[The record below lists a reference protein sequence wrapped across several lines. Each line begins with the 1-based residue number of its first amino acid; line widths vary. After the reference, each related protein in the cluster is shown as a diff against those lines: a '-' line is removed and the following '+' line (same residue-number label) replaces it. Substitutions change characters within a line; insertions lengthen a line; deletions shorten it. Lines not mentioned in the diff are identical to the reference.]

1 MVLSEFQ
8 MSTATLFPFAI
19 GCWMVFFLYWAIS
32 ALSSKVAKKSES
44 VLARFQRMVPLVVAY
59 SLLFYQVTRV
69 GWLGKRFVADT
80 SAAAV
85 IGVTLTTAGV
95 AFAIWAR
102 WHLGANWSAIVS
114 IREQHELIRTGPYRR
129 VRHPIYTGMLLA
141 MAGTALV
148 LGELRGLLAFAITL
162 FAFYWKARKEEAW
175 LTREFGESFEAHT
188 KQTGM
193 FLPKIGH

>member
-1 MVLSEFQ
+1 MVRSEFQ

-19 GCWMVFFLYWAIS
+19 GCWMAFFLYWAIS

-175 LTREFGESFEAHT
+175 LTREFGESFEAHA

>member
-59 SLLFYQVTRV
+59 SLIFYQVTRV

-175 LTREFGESFEAHT
+175 LTREFGESFEAHA

>member
-1 MVLSEFQ
+1 MTLSEFH
-8 MSTATLFPFAI
+8 MNSAKLFPFAS
-19 GCWMVFFLYWAIS
+19 GCWMVFFLYWAVS

-59 SLLFYQVTRV
+59 SLLFYQGTSV
-69 GWLGKRFVADT
+69 GWLGKRFLADT

-85 IGVTLTTAGV
+85 IGVALTAAGI

-102 WHLGANWSAIVS
+102 WHLGANWSAVVT
-114 IREQHELIRTGPYRR
+114 IREQHELIRSGPYRR

-162 FAFYWKARKEEAW
+162 LAFYWKARKEELW
-175 LTREFGESFEAHT
+175 LTREFGDKFEAHAR
-188 KQTGM
+188 QTGM
-193 FLPKIGH
+193 FLPKLR

>member
-59 SLLFYQVTRV
+59 SLIFYQVTRV

-114 IREQHELIRTGPYRR
+114 IREQHKLIRTGPYRR

-175 LTREFGESFEAHT
+175 LTREFGESFEAHA

>member
-114 IREQHELIRTGPYRR
+114 IREQHELIRTGPYRH

>member
-1 MVLSEFQ
+1 MNS
-8 MSTATLFPFAI
+8 ATLFPIAK
-19 GCWMVFFLYWAIS
+19 CLWLVFFLYWAIS
-32 ALSSKVAKKSES
+32 ALRSKVAKKTES
-44 VLARFQRMVPLVVAY
+44 GAERLQRMIPLAVAY
-59 SLLFYQVTRV
+59 VLLFYQAANF
-69 GWLGKRFVADT
+69 GWLDKRFVTDS

-85 IGVTLTTAGV
+85 VGVLLTAAGV

-148 LGELRGLLAFAITL
+148 LGEVRGLLAFAITL

-175 LTREFGESFEAHT
+175 LTREFGERFKDHT

-193 FLPKIGH
+193 FLPRFS

>member
-1 MVLSEFQ
+1 MVQSEFH
-8 MSTATLFPFAI
+8 MNTSKLFPFAI
-19 GCWMVFFLYWAIS
+19 GCWMAFFLYWAIS

-44 VLARFQRMVPLVVAY
+44 VLARFQRMVTLVVAY

-175 LTREFGESFEAHT
+175 LTREFGESFEAHA

>member
-1 MVLSEFQ
+1 MC
-8 MSTATLFPFAI
+8 
-19 GCWMVFFLYWAIS
+19 CWLVFFLYWAIS

-44 VLARFQRMVPLVVAY
+44 VAERLQRMAPLAVAY
-59 SLLFYQVTRV
+59 VLLFYQAAKL
-69 GWLGKRFVADT
+69 GWLDKRFLRD
-80 SAAAV
+80 SPAAAV
-85 IGVTLTTAGV
+85 LGVTWTAAGV
-95 AFAIWAR
+95 GFAIWAR

-114 IREQHELIRTGPYRR
+114 IREEHELIRAGPYRR

-162 FAFYWKARKEEAW
+162 AAFYWKARKEEVW
-175 LTREFGESFEAHT
+175 LRREFGEKFEAHT

-193 FLPKIGH
+193 FLPKMG

>member
-1 MVLSEFQ
+1 
-8 MSTATLFPFAI
+8 
-19 GCWMVFFLYWAIS
+19 
-32 ALSSKVAKKSES
+32 
-44 VLARFQRMVPLVVAY
+44 MVPLVVAY

-175 LTREFGESFEAHT
+175 LTREFGESFEAHA

>member
-1 MVLSEFQ
+1 MN
-8 MSTATLFPFAI
+8 TATLFPIATCLWLI
-19 GCWMVFFLYWAIS
+19 FFLYWAIS
-32 ALSSKVAKKSES
+32 ALRSKVAKKTES
-44 VLARFQRMVPLVVAY
+44 GAERLQRMIPLAVAY
-59 SLLFYQVTRV
+59 LLLFYQGTSF
-69 GWLGKRFVADT
+69 GWLGKRFVTD
-80 SAAAV
+80 SSAAV
-85 IGVTLTTAGV
+85 IGVLLTAAGV

-129 VRHPIYTGMLLA
+129 VRHPIYTGMLQA

-148 LGELRGLLAFAITL
+148 LGEVRGLLAFAITL

-175 LTREFGESFEAHT
+175 LTREFGETFEAHT

-193 FLPKIGH
+193 FLPRV

>member
-175 LTREFGESFEAHT
+175 LTREFGESFEAHA

>member
-1 MVLSEFQ
+1 
-8 MSTATLFPFAI
+8 
-19 GCWMVFFLYWAIS
+19 
-32 ALSSKVAKKSES
+32 
-44 VLARFQRMVPLVVAY
+44 
-59 SLLFYQVTRV
+59 
-69 GWLGKRFVADT
+69 
-80 SAAAV
+80 
-85 IGVTLTTAGV
+85 LTTAGV

>member
-1 MVLSEFQ
+1 MVRSEFQ
-8 MSTATLFPFAI
+8 MSTATLFPFAT

-175 LTREFGESFEAHT
+175 LTREFGESFEAHA

>member
-1 MVLSEFQ
+1 MN
-8 MSTATLFPFAI
+8 TATLFPIAT
-19 GCWMVFFLYWAIS
+19 CLWLVFFLYWAIS
-32 ALSSKVAKKSES
+32 ALRSKVAKKTES
-44 VLARFQRMVPLVVAY
+44 GAERLQRMIPLAVAY
-59 SLLFYQVTRV
+59 VLLFYQRASF
-69 GWLGKRFVADT
+69 GWLDKRFVTDS

-85 IGVTLTTAGV
+85 IGVSLTAAGV

-114 IREQHELIRTGPYRR
+114 IREQHELIRSGPYRR

-148 LGELRGLLAFAITL
+148 LGEVRGLLAFAITL

-175 LTREFGESFEAHT
+175 LTREFGEKFEAHT

-193 FLPKIGH
+193 FLPRFS

>member
-8 MSTATLFPFAI
+8 MSAATLFPFAI

-175 LTREFGESFEAHT
+175 LTREFGESFEAHA

>member
-1 MVLSEFQ
+1 MVQSEFH
-8 MSTATLFPFAI
+8 MNTSKLFPFAI

-44 VLARFQRMVPLVVAY
+44 VLARFQSMIPLVVAY
-59 SLLFYQVTRV
+59 SLLFYKWTSV

-80 SAAAV
+80 SSAAV
-85 IGVTLTTAGV
+85 IGVALTAAGV

-102 WHLGANWSAIVS
+102 WHLGANWSAVVS
-114 IREQHELIRTGPYRR
+114 IREEHELIRTGPYRR
-129 VRHPIYTGMLLA
+129 IRHPIYTGMLLA

-162 FAFYWKARKEEAW
+162 LAFYWKARKEEVW
-175 LTREFGESFEAHT
+175 LTREFGEKFEAHT
-188 KQTGM
+188 RQTGM
-193 FLPKIGH
+193 FLPKLG